1 MFGSAK
7 SLHLPL
13 LYDEDVLS
21 VTVYQVH
28 VLHVVLIF
36 PHCLSTVF
44 KPLKLRLLGDQ
55 LGEDEGDGEDH
66 EEHSQ
71 SAQGEGDEQT
81 NRLEGAHAGLFKL
94 VSVNY

>member
-21 VTVYQVH
+21 VTLYEVH
-28 VLHVVLIF
+28 VLYVVLIF
-36 PHCLSTVF
+36 PHGLSTVL
-44 KPLKLRLLGDQ
+44 KPLKLRRLGDQ
-55 LGEDEGDGEDH
+55 LGEDEGDGENH

-81 NRLEGAHAGLFKL
+81 NRLEGAHAGL
-94 VSVNY
+94 N